1 MPRLLWLTFALLL
14 PAAGARAAD
23 RVAFG
28 LDWTAEAEYG
38 GYYQA
43 QATGIYAAHGLD
55 VAIRQGGPQANQ
67 TQLLLA
73 GRLDFSIASN
83 SFLALNLVREGIPFR
98 AVFAAFQKDPAVL
111 LAHPGQG
118 HDTFESLRG
127 QPIMLGADSRVSWW
141 GFLRDRFGYSDSQMR
156 PYTSNL
162 APFLADPRAVQQG
175 YLGSEPFVVRQQA
188 GFDPVVLPLS
198 DAGFTGYGS
207 LILASDK
214 TIEGR
219 ADVVQRFLDASA
231 EGWRSYL
238 HGDPAPANAAIR
250 RDNPEM
256 TDALLAYGRAALIG
270 HGVVE
275 SGDADKLG
283 VGAMTDARWAAFLAQ
298 VGAGY
303 PPGLDVRKAYTTR
316 FVHGGGQAP

>member
-1 MPRLLWLTFALLL
+1 
-14 PAAGARAAD
+14 
-23 RVAFG
+23 VAFG

-43 QATGIYAAHGLD
+43 QATGIYARHGLD

-83 SFLALNLVREGIPFR
+83 SFLALNLVREKIPFR

-111 LAHPGQG
+111 IAHPGQG
-118 HDTFESLRG
+118 RDTFEALRG
-127 QPIMLGADSRVSWW
+127 QPIMLGADSRVGWW
-141 GFLRDRFGYSDSQMR
+141 AFLRDKYGYSDAQLR

-175 YLGSEPFVVRQQA
+175 YLGSEPFVIRQQA

-207 LILASDK
+207 LILASDQ
-214 TIEGR
+214 TIDGR
-219 ADVVQRFLDASA
+219 ADLVQRFLDASA

-238 HGDPAPANAAIR
+238 HDDPAPANAAIK

-256 TDALLAYGRAALIG
+256 TDALLAYGRSAIIE

-275 SGDADKLG
+275 SGDAETLG
-283 VGAMTDARWAAFLAQ
+283 IGAMTDARWSAFLAQ
-298 VGAGY
+298 VGAAY
-303 PPGLDVRKAYTTR
+303 AGLDVTKAYTTK
-316 FVHGGGQAP
+316 FVDHPDQKR